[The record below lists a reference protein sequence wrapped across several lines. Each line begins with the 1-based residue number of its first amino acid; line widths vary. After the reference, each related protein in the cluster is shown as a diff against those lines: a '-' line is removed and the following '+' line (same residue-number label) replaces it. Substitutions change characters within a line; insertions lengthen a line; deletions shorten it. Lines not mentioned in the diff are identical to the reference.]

1 MNVSV
6 AEAESKLPEL
16 LEMVETGE
24 TVTICRDGLPVAEIV
39 QAKPPAK
46 KGAPKFG
53 TLNGK
58 ITIHDPDWWKP
69 MSERSRGGRLHQREV
84 LSAVSARHRHLPLC
98 RAISVPDLR
107 PCRPVAGR

>member
-16 LEMVETGE
+16 LKMVEIGE
-24 TVTICRDGLPVAEIV
+24 TVTICREDGVPVAEIV

-46 KGAPKFG
+46 KGSPKFG
-53 TLNGK
+53 TLSEK

-69 MSERSRGGRLHQREV
+69 MSDQEADDFINGKY
-84 LSAVSARHRHLPLC
+84 
-98 RAISVPDLR
+98 
-107 PCRPVAGR
+107 